1 MDIFFNDP
9 NDVPLPPDQ
18 IEIREL
24 SAKPNQ
30 EGSRVLVKFE
40 ISPFQQ
46 RPNIEI
52 SVSNQAEK
60 EVASLRVVEAIE
72 NRMDFTLHM
81 RETQPRGSYTLSM
94 QVFYTDLS
102 TLDEPEG
109 PPIKETLAKS
119 QKVVATAQISFE
131 IN

>member
-9 NDVPLPPDQ
+9 NDVPLTPDQ
-18 IEIREL
+18 IKVREL
-24 SAKPNQ
+24 EAAPN
-30 EGSRVLVKFE
+30 EDGSRVLVRFE
-40 ISPFQQ
+40 ITPFQQ

-52 SVSNQAEK
+52 SVLNTAGR
-60 EVASLRVVEAIE
+60 EVASLSVVEAIE

-81 RETQPRGSYTLSM
+81 RQPQPPGSYTLSM

-102 TLDEPEG
+102 TLDQAEG

-119 QKVVATAQISFE
+119 KKVVARAETIFT
-131 IN
+131 ID